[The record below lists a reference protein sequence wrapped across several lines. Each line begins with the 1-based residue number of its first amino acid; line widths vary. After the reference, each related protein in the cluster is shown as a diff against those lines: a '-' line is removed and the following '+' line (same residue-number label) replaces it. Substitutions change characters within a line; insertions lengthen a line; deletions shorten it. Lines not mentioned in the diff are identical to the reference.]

1 MNLKSLIINKNRN
14 EFDLSIQRY
23 LSPSW
28 QLVDASA
35 FESPSSLCFSA
46 LAHQVNIRQIG
57 CMQFFII
64 QNGDK
69 GGGASQMI

>member
-1 MNLKSLIINKNRN
+1 MNLKSLIIKKNRN
-14 EFDLSIQRY
+14 EFSFSQQNTY

-35 FESPSSLCFSA
+35 FESPSSLCFPSQPSEYPSNW
-46 LAHQVNIRQIG
+46 L
-57 CMQFFII
+57 QFFII

-69 GGGASQMI
+69 GGASQMI